1 MIRSRLVVLISAWLM
16 LTCGASAAAGAR
28 VDGSP
33 ESSSRHGERLRPTIP
48 ENETYTGRLV
58 NALPA
63 EEAGA
68 AGWHLQRPGRLI
80 PLNVSEVSLRRVARF
95 QGQRVRI
102 DGYWIQP
109 LGGDRVFVVTRIRRA

>member
-1 MIRSRLVVLISAWLM
+1 MVRSRLVFTSAVLM
-16 LTCGASAAAGAR
+16 LALGGSVGAAAIGTSGEA
-28 VDGSP
+28 
-33 ESSSRHGERLRPTIP
+33 SSRQRERLRPTIP
-48 ENETYTGRLV
+48 ENETFTGRLV
-58 NALPA
+58 NSLPA
-63 EEAGA
+63 GEAGA